1 MRMLKALSAV
11 ITGPLS
17 GAAAERNWPQRTVKF
32 ILPFGLGSGADIA
45 ARLLAEKLSARWGRP
60 ITVENRPGVDGFVAA
75 IMFTERHDDHEL
87 FFGPAAALTAHPY
100 RYNKLPYDERELSP
114 VARVSATVITICVP
128 TSLGVNSLPELVAM
142 AQAQPGKLNWATM
155 TGATDLIFAAF
166 LKSAGLDMA
175 GIAYHDPVE
184 AVHDVA
190 DGRLHAY
197 QAALAIVRQP
207 AQEGRIKLLAITAS
221 ERALILPDVQTVAE
235 AGFPILTFDG
245 LVGIYGCSDMSAGWR
260 ERIAGDVKIALT
272 DPSIV
277 ARLSD
282 TGQVVLPGSPAEFAT
297 AIDKQRASLAV
308 IAKMLGMKPGT
319 GQAASANSELL

>member
-1 MRMLKALSAV
+1 RAKA
-11 ITGPLS
+11 
-17 GAAAERNWPQRTVKF
+17 
-32 ILPFGLGSGADIA
+32 
-45 ARLLAEKLSARWGRP
+45 
-60 ITVENRPGVDGFVAA
+60 
-75 IMFTERHDDHEL
+75 
-87 FFGPAAALTAHPY
+87 
-100 RYNKLPYDERELSP
+100 
-114 VARVSATVITICVP
+114 
-128 TSLGVNSLPELVAM
+128 
-142 AQAQPGKLNWATM
+142 
-155 TGATDLIFAAF
+155 
-166 LKSAGLDMA
+166 AGLDMA
-175 GIAYHDPVE
+175 RIAYHDPVE

-245 LVGIYGCSDMSAGWR
+245 LVGIYGCTDMSTGCR
-260 ERIAGDVKIALT
+260 QCIAGDVKIALL
-272 DPSIV
+272 DRSIA